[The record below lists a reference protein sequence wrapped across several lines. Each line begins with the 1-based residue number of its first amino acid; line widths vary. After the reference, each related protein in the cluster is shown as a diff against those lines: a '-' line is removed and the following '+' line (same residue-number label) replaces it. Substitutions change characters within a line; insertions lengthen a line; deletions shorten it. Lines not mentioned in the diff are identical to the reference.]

1 MENFSSDLGTS
12 QTRLE
17 LADLSV
23 TREGPIT
30 VVTITRQAKRNAL
43 HGPLWT
49 GLRAAAER
57 IAADPPRAVILT
69 GAGGHFCAGMD
80 LSFENPL
87 LQELMPLLSEKDE
100 AGLYALI
107 RKLKAVPDA
116 FASMPVPVIAAIEG
130 ACAGGGLEMALAC
143 DLRVAAAES
152 FFSLPETRVGMMPD
166 VGGTVRTT
174 RLIGKAR
181 AAELILTGRR
191 ITAEEAL
198 SWGLVNRLCPKGQ
211 ALDVARQMALE
222 IAENGPQATAAAL
235 SVLRATTQE
244 ADAAAF
250 EAETRGGVR
259 ALLSG
264 EYLEGVQA
272 FAMKRK
278 PSW

>member
-1 MENFSSDLGTS
+1 MENFRKDLGVS
-12 QTRLE
+12 
-17 LADLSV
+17 
-23 TREGPIT
+23 REGPIT
-30 VVTITRQAKRNAL
+30 IVTIQREAKRNAL
-43 HGPLWT
+43 HGELWVA
-49 GLRAAAER
+49 LKEAADR

-107 RKLKAVPDA
+107 RRLKAVPEA
-116 FASMPVPVIAAIEG
+116 FANIPVPVIAAIEG

-143 DLRVAAAES
+143 DLRVAGAES

-166 VGGTVRTT
+166 VGGTVRAS
-174 RLIGKAR
+174 RLIGRSR

-191 ITAEEAL
+191 ITADEAL
-198 SWGLVNRLCPKGQ
+198 SWGMVNRLCPKGQ
-211 ALDVARQMALE
+211 ALDVARQLANE

-235 SVLRATTQE
+235 SVLRSTTRE
-244 ADAAAF
+244 VDAAAF